1 MKVVRRIEAM
11 RAMARR
17 ARRRGET
24 IGFVPTMGAL
34 HEGHL
39 ALIRRAKARHD
50 RVVVSVFVNPLQF
63 GPKEDFRRY
72 PRDAAR
78 DARLSKAAGCD
89 WFFLPSG
96 SALYPEGF
104 ETSVQPGPLASR
116 WEGAVRPGH
125 FGGVC
130 TVVLKLLQIVEP
142 DTLILGQKDAQQAA
156 VVGAMMRDF
165 DVAARLD
172 VAPIVRERDGLALSS
187 RNAYLSPEERARAAA
202 LPKALRAASAL
213 AARGV
218 RDARRLE
225 AEARGVLRREA
236 RPERI
241 DYLKIVDPKTLV
253 PVRRVERR
261 ALLLAA
267 VRIGRTRLIDNR
279 HVTSRK
285 GNR

>member
-1 MKVVRRIEAM
+1 
-11 RAMARR
+11 MARR

>member
-1 MKVVRRIEAM
+1 MNVVRRIEAM

-39 ALIRRAKARHD
+39 SLIRRARARHD

-96 SALYPEGF
+96 GALYPEGF

-125 FGGVC
+125 FAGVC

-142 DTLILGQKDAQQAA
+142 DTMILGQKDAQQAA

-187 RNAYLSPEERARAAA
+187 RNVYLSADERTRAAA
-202 LPKALRAASAL
+202 IPKALRAAAAL
-213 AARGV
+213 AAGGV

-236 RPERI
+236 KPQGI
-241 DYLKIVDPKTLV
+241 DYLNIVDPRTLE

-267 VRIGRTRLIDNR
+267 VRIGRTRLLDNR
-279 HVTSRK
+279 RITSRK
-285 GNR
+285 GKR

>member
-1 MKVVRRIEAM
+1 M
-11 RAMARR
+11 
-17 ARRRGET
+17 
-24 IGFVPTMGAL
+24 
-34 HEGHL
+34 
-39 ALIRRAKARHD
+39 
-50 RVVVSVFVNPLQF
+50 
-63 GPKEDFRRY
+63 
-72 PRDAAR
+72 
-78 DARLSKAAGCD
+78 
-89 WFFLPSG
+89 
-96 SALYPEGF
+96 
-104 ETSVQPGPLASR
+104 
-116 WEGAVRPGH
+116 RPGH